1 MFRIMDIINPIIPK
15 DTKII
20 SNNGFISNIPNI
32 PIKMDMKYKIAECG
46 CE

>member
-1 MFRIMDIINPIIPK
+1 MDTINPIIPK

-20 SNNGFISNIPNI
+20 SRIGFISNIPNI
-32 PIKMDMKYKIAECG
+32 PIKTEIKYKIAVCG